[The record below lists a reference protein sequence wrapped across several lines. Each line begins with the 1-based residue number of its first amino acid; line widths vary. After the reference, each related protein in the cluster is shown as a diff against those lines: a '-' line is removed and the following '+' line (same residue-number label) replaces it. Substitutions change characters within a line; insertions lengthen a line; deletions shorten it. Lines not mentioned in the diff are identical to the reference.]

1 MLIKMFKSKIHRATI
16 TGANVDYEGSVK
28 IDSDLLDL
36 AQIKPFQEVHL
47 WNVSN
52 GNRLTTYA
60 LPGERGSG
68 VIETNGACCHLC
80 GKGDI
85 VIIATFCEVDEF
97 QVAGWKPLVVL
108 VNEKNKITKREW
120 SSGGLL

>member
-1 MLIKMFKSKIHRATI
+1 MFLHLLKGKIHRAII
-16 TGANVDYEGSVK
+16 TGANLDYEGSITIDQDLMDAAK
-28 IDSDLLDL
+28 IL
-36 AQIKPFQEVHL
+36 PFEQVSV

-85 VIIATFCEVDEF
+85 VIIATFCEVESL
-97 QVAGWKPLVVL
+97 QATNWKPLVVL
-108 VNEKNKITKREW
+108 VDKKNRPTKIEW
-120 SSGGLL
+120 TSGGLL